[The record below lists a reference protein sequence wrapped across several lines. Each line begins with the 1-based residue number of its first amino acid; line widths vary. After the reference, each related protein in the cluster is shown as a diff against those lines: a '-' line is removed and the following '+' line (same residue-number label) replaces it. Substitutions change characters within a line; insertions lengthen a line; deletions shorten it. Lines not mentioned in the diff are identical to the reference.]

1 MEDGLK
7 QRLVGALVLLA
18 VGIIFVPLLFEPE
31 NRPRVDRTSQV
42 PAAPKI
48 QPMQVDE
55 PTRNPEIEP
64 IKSADQQ
71 YHLLPEDLEEPER
84 ATTHQA
90 AEAEQPD
97 EPIPNASQSPST
109 DLVAKQP
116 EPNRQILDKNGIPKA
131 WLVQVA
137 SFNSED
143 RAAAL
148 RDKLLKDDFPAF
160 TRSFDTSKGKVTRVY
175 VGPKISR
182 DKASGLKQTLD
193 KSLKIDSLI
202 VSFSP

>member
-18 VGIIFVPLLFEPE
+18 LGVLFVPILFEPE
-31 NRPRVDRTSQV
+31 DRRTVDRTTQI
-42 PAAPKI
+42 PAAPEI

-55 PTRNPEIEP
+55 PTRNPHIEP
-64 IKSADQQ
+64 IKPAEQQ
-71 YHLLPEDLEEPER
+71 YHLLPEQESEDEAP
-84 ATTHQA
+84 AVA
-90 AEAEQPD
+90 AEAP
-97 EPIPNASQSPST
+97 
-109 DLVAKQP
+109 KP
-116 EPNRQILDKNGIPKA
+116 EPAPSKALVSRPAEPDRQILDKNGVPNA

-137 SFNSED
+137 SFSSD
-143 RAAAL
+143 ARAEAL

-160 TRSFDTSKGKVTRVY
+160 TRSFETSKGKVTRVY

-182 DKASGLKQTLD
+182 DKASDLKQTLD
-193 KSLKIDSLI
+193 KSLKINSLV